1 MPSVREIVSRINA
14 PRVRFSFSST
24 ASQQQQTQEGTQQVI
39 QTINES
45 PSEDNNNNN
54 NNSQATEMT
63 SIASLPDPATE
74 QVNEQSYVQ
83 QRRLSAAQSM
93 AQRRTS
99 TTQIMLQ
106 ESREQEARPEEGR
119 HHKRRSTNLQFPPEQ
134 QAELLREAAAA
145 EAANRSDAFEEEKTP
160 DESLASSSTAP
171 LNDSA
176 RPPLAP
182 PRSTANSSL
191 AQVVTATSV
200 QQVFPPSTTPPPQGM
215 AQKAEVDEN
224 KEEKLSAAISVPAA
238 TLESLPYL
246 SREMVSGNP
255 ERELLATIS
264 IRTMLSQNVDWI
276 QTIIST
282 PNIVPK
288 LVSFLERDDQRR
300 LQFEATWSL
309 TNIASG
315 TSAHTLHV
323 VRAGA
328 LAPLI
333 RLLDSPSVEIR
344 EQAVWA
350 IGNIAGDSPELR
362 DEVLNHGIVPILTK
376 RLDTELSLPPRKQH
390 PSLMRNAVWTIANM
404 CRGKPPP
411 PFNKVRGVIPVL
423 GRAIETSDPEM
434 QADAC
439 WALNYLGDGDHER
452 IQALVD
458 AGVCARLVELMEHP
472 SHTVKTPA
480 LRAVGN
486 VVTGDDAQTEHI
498 LNLGALSRLRNL
510 LVDPRH
516 TIRGEA
522 CWTISNITAGN
533 HTQIQKVMNA
543 DIIPRLIE
551 CAKDVETYV
560 AKEAV
565 WAITNA
571 TSGGTT
577 EQVISLGRQGCIPGL
592 VGALENAEELN
603 NRVVVVA
610 LEGISNFLTAG
621 DLRDPSNNEFVQI
634 LRDCG
639 GETLLRNDLRHHVN
653 DDVRE
658 KAQEIIT
665 RFFDYQIQQNIKPPP
680 EMWTPEEV
688 LEQKKKQQAEIEAA
702 KEHAEEE
709 SKTGGQTKNRRG
721 STYVPPQFFC
731 PISQEL
737 MVDPVSTVDG
747 HVYDRIN
754 IQRWFN
760 TGKMTSPVTGQALTS
775 TALTPNHPLRQM
787 IEAYRPG
794 HTHRAD
800 LDTEWSCVACT
811 MANKPTDMMCS
822 TCGAEKPP
830 RVVRDPDAVP
840 AASRILGI

>member
-1 MPSVREIVSRINA
+1 MSPQVT
-14 PRVRFSFSST
+14 T
-24 ASQQQQTQEGTQQVI
+24 AS
-39 QTINES
+39 
-45 PSEDNNNNN
+45 SEPV
-54 NNSQATEMT
+54 T
-63 SIASLPDPATE
+63 
-74 QVNEQSYVQ
+74 VQ
-83 QRRLSAAQSM
+83 QRRASAVQSM

-99 TTQIMLQ
+99 FVQQVLQ
-106 ESREQEARPEEGR
+106 ESRNQEERPEEGR
-119 HHKRRSTNLQFPPEQ
+119 HAKRRSTNNLNLQPEQ
-134 QAELLREAAAA
+134 QAELERDYANAARDGAVA
-145 EAANRSDAFEEEKTP
+145 PVTVNPEEEEKQP
-160 DESLASSSTAP
+160 ESRPAT
-171 LNDSA
+171 SA
-176 RPPLAP
+176 VESGRPPLAP
-182 PRSTANSSL
+182 PRANASAAAPPPATTAPARTNNAAS
-191 AQVVTATSV
+191 AAPQR
-200 QQVFPPSTTPPPQGM
+200 QTTPPVFASSTTTTVAPAPAAA
-215 AQKAEVDEN
+215 AQQQQQPTAAQLN
-224 KEEKLSAAISVPAA
+224 NMEKLNTTIPIPPAN
-238 TLESLPYL
+238 LDSLPSL
-246 SREMVSGNP
+246 SKEIASGVP
-255 ERELLATIS
+255 ERELMATIA

-276 QTIIST
+276 QTIVST
-282 PNIVPK
+282 PNIVSR
-288 LVSFLERDDQRR
+288 LVSFLDRDNERR

-315 TSAHTLHV
+315 TSAHTQLV

-328 LAPLI
+328 LPSLI
-333 RLLDSPSVEIR
+333 RLLDSTSVEIR

-350 IGNIAGDSPELR
+350 LGNIAGDSPELR
-362 DEVLNHGIVPILTK
+362 DEVLGHNIVPILTR
-376 RLDTELSLPPRKQH
+376 RLDAELSLPARKQH
-390 PSLMRNAVWTIANM
+390 PPLMRNAVWTIANL

-411 PFNKVRGVIPVL
+411 AFAKVRGVIPVL
-423 GRAIETSDPEM
+423 GRAIETNDTEM

-458 AGVCARLVELMEHP
+458 AGVCARLVELMEHTAQ
-472 SHTVKTPA
+472 TVKTPA

-486 VVTGDDAQTEHI
+486 VVTGDDSQTEHI
-498 LNLGALSRLRNL
+498 LALGALGRLRNL

-543 DIIPRLIE
+543 DVFPRLVE

-577 EQVISLGRQGCIPGL
+577 DQVLTLGRTGCIQGL
-592 VGALENAEELN
+592 VAALENAEELN

-621 DLRDPSNNEFVQI
+621 DVRDPSNNEFAQI
-634 LRDCG
+634 LKDCG
-639 GETLLRNDLRHHVN
+639 GERLLKEDLVHHVN
-653 DDVRE
+653 DDVRN
-658 KAQEIIT
+658 KAREIIT
-665 RFFDYQIQQNIKPPP
+665 RYLDYQPQQQIKPPP

-702 KEHAEEE
+702 KKREEE
-709 SKTGGQTKNRRG
+709 EAAANAAGATATRNRRG
-721 STYVPPQFFC
+721 SAFVPPQFFC

-760 TGKMTSPVTGQALTS
+760 TGKSTSPVTGQPLAATILV
-775 TALTPNHPLRQM
+775 PNHPLRQM

-800 LDTEWSCVACT
+800 LDTEWTCVACT
-811 MANKPTDMMCS
+811 MKNKPTDMMCL

-830 RVVRDPDAVP
+830 RAVKDPDAIP
-840 AASRILGI
+840 ASKLLSGDF

>member
-1 MPSVREIVSRINA
+1 VNSSA
-14 PRVRFSFSST
+14 P
-24 ASQQQQTQEGTQQVI
+24 ASQTSRHHQVY
-39 QTINES
+39 
-45 PSEDNNNNN
+45 DNNG
-54 NNSQATEMT
+54 
-63 SIASLPDPATE
+63 D
-74 QVNEQSYVQ
+74 
-83 QRRLSAAQSM
+83 
-93 AQRRTS
+93 
-99 TTQIMLQ
+99 
-106 ESREQEARPEEGR
+106 G
-119 HHKRRSTNLQFPPEQ
+119 K
-134 QAELLREAAAA
+134 
-145 EAANRSDAFEEEKTP
+145 D
-160 DESLASSSTAP
+160 
-171 LNDSA
+171 
-176 RPPLAP
+176 
-182 PRSTANSSL
+182 
-191 AQVVTATSV
+191 
-200 QQVFPPSTTPPPQGM
+200 
-215 AQKAEVDEN
+215 
-224 KEEKLSAAISVPAA
+224 EKLSATISVPAA
-238 TLESLPYL
+238 NLDSLPYL
-246 SREMVSGNP
+246 SREIASGVP
-255 ERELLATIS
+255 DRELMATIS
-264 IRTMLSQNVDWI
+264 VRTMLSQNVDWI
-276 QTIIST
+276 QTIVST
-282 PNIVPK
+282 PNIVSK
-288 LVSFLERDDQRR
+288 LVSFLDRDSERR

-315 TSAHTLHV
+315 TSAHTLLV

-333 RLLDSPSVEIR
+333 RLLDSSSVEIR

-362 DEVLNHGIVPILTK
+362 DDVLAHGIVPILTR
-376 RLDTELSLPPRKQH
+376 RLDAELSAPARRQH
-390 PSLMRNAVWTIANM
+390 PSLMRNAVWTIANL

-411 PFNKVRGVIPVL
+411 AFNKVRGVIPVL
-423 GRAIETSDPEM
+423 GRAIETTDAEM

-472 SHTVKTPA
+472 AQTVKTPA

-486 VVTGDDAQTEHI
+486 VVTGDDTQTEHV
-498 LNLGALSRLRNL
+498 LSLGALGRLRNL
-510 LVDPRH
+510 LVDSRH

-543 DIIPRLIE
+543 DVIPRLID
-551 CAKDVETYV
+551 CAKDEEAYV

-577 EQVISLGRQGCIPGL
+577 EQVITLGRQGCIPGL
-592 VGALENAEELN
+592 VHALENAEELN
-603 NRVVVVA
+603 NRVIVVA

-639 GETLLRNDLRHHVN
+639 GETLLRNDLCHHVN

-658 KAQEIIT
+658 KASEIVT
-665 RFFDYQIQQNIKPPP
+665 RFFDYQAQQAIKPPP
-680 EMWTPEEV
+680 EMWTPEEII
-688 LEQKKKQQAEIEAA
+688 EQKKKQQIEIEESKKRDEEEAA
-702 KEHAEEE
+702 KTAAAGPQ
-709 SKTGGQTKNRRG
+709 SRNRRG
-721 STYVPPQFFC
+721 SAYIPPQFFC

-737 MVDPVSTVDG
+737 MSDPVSTVDG

-760 TGKMTSPVTGQALTS
+760 TGKNTSPVTGQPLPS
-775 TALTPNHPLRQM
+775 IVLTPNHPLRQM

-800 LDTEWSCVACT
+800 LDTEWPCVACT
-811 MANKPTDMMCS
+811 MQNKPTDMMCQ
-822 TCGAEKPP
+822 TCGAEKPL
-830 RVVRDPDAVP
+830 RKVRDPDAIP
-840 AASRILGI
+840 AATRILGDL